1 MACMSATN
9 YALADVGQIE
19 AQSLR
24 KLRQPSR
31 SSKLRAFMDEVSDTM
46 DAVPP
51 QAPSA
56 DDLLVSLSGMLEPD
70 GGMPGKEPQLRIANS
85 LVALLSFYEHGNT
98 ATSGTFRMHVQK
110 LLQFLT
116 SERLKKLEARCERA
130 AQRVLEP
137 IRMGR
142 LIHGSWEQFVTT
154 IVQSKQLDV
163 ADFWTKIESALKLA
177 TPSGRSS
184 ATQDEAPYAT

>member
-1 MACMSATN
+1 MKCPTPWTL
-9 YALADVGQIE
+9 YH
-19 AQSLR
+19 R
-24 KLRQPSR
+24 
-31 SSKLRAFMDEVSDTM
+31 
-46 DAVPP
+46 

-56 DDLLVSLSGMLEPD
+56 NDLLVSLSGMLEPD

-85 LVALLSFYEHGNT
+85 LAALLFFYEHGNT

>member
-1 MACMSATN
+1 
-9 YALADVGQIE
+9 
-19 AQSLR
+19 
-24 KLRQPSR
+24 
-31 SSKLRAFMDEVSDTM
+31 
-46 DAVPP
+46 
-51 QAPSA
+51 
-56 DDLLVSLSGMLEPD
+56 MLEPD
-70 GGMPGKEPQLRIANS
+70 GGMPGKKHELRIANS
-85 LVALLSFYEHGNT
+85 LAALLFFYEHGNT

-116 SERLKKLEARCERA
+116 SERLKKLEGMCEHA
-130 AQRVLEP
+130 AQRVLEA
-137 IRMGR
+137 IRMG
-142 LIHGSWEQFVTT
+142 LIHGSWEQFVIT